1 MVACTVAI
9 LAQGTHWATA
19 SQQVLL
25 YRVLF
30 CLKCSRFACFC
41 VCCSLGFQFV
51 CIYVLLNIGSRYSF
65 LFCVAITFLR
75 LRVLALFYV
84 WHGFFAIAWC
94 LFFFVAFSVLC
105 SFVFFW
111 FCVIFIC
118 SCLCVRASSLITT
131 FGVVLLCFLKCF
143 CFIFMFCFRF
153 CCSFFHCFVLL
164 LFLVIVFLSDVLPC
178 FLFVLFYIFGIYVFY
193 SFVKRSIFGHFF
205 AKAKNVFMVMFTN
218 INRNFIC
225 SFAFLFVCLSFLL
238 LHFWLCLLVG
248 ACSFFMYKIM

>member
-1 MVACTVAI
+1 MHRSHFGSRYTLGFCF
-9 LAQGTHWATA
+9 TA
-19 SQQVLL
+19 SLVWIPCCCFI
-25 YRVLF
+25 VF
-30 CLKCSRFACFC
+30 CSRFVCLC

-94 LFFFVAFSVLC
+94 LFVFVAFSVLC

-111 FCVIFIC
+111 FCFIFIC

-178 FLFVLFYIFGIYVFY
+178 FLFVLLYIFGIYVFY
-193 SFVKRSIFGHFF
+193 SFVKRSIFKHFF
-205 AKAKNVFMVMFTN
+205 RYGETCFYGHVYKHQPQLYL
-218 INRNFIC
+218 FIC
-225 SFAFLFVCLSFLL
+225 FLICLFVFFVVAFLTLFACWCL
-238 LHFWLCLLVG
+238 
-248 ACSFFMYKIM
+248 FFFHV